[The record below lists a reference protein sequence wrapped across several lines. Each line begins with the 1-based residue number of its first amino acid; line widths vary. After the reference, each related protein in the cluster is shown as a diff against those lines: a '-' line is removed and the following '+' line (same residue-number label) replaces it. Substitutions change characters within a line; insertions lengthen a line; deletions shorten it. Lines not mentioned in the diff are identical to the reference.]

1 MMKKLFAAAFL
12 TGMSVFPLLAQKI
25 IRVQN
30 PLDESRTELVSIPF
44 SDFGRHF
51 GVDTIFTIRDKNTG
65 TAYVHQLEKLGA
77 NEPQNVLVQIAIAA
91 RGESELVVLPE
102 KPEPRPFKTFA
113 RHVPERFDDF
123 AWENDVVAF
132 RLYGKALEGRADD
145 AQGMDF
151 WAKRTDRLVID
162 RWYKTDDYHRDHGE
176 GLDYY
181 SVGQS
186 LGAGDMALY
195 FAGKV
200 VYTRHYHQYEV
211 LDNGPLRTTFRLTYE
226 PQDFAGQ
233 TVSLTKTI
241 SLDAGGRFNK
251 ITVELRNRQSGTT
264 PIAIGLVKRG
274 ESDPQCTYD
283 PADRRLAYW
292 DPDIRNNGHTGTALI
307 VPKTRVS
314 FDPDDARQFLLLANV
329 QNGRPFVYYNGA
341 AWSREGKIA
350 SADAWA
356 AFVKRQA
363 ERLKKP
369 LKVTFAD
376 TSSQ

>member
-1 MMKKLFAAAFL
+1 MKTLFTAAFL
-12 TGMSVFPLLAQKI
+12 TGMSVFPLLAQKA

-30 PLDESRTELVSIPF
+30 PLDESRTELISVPF

-51 GVDTIFTIRDKNTG
+51 GVDTVFSIRDKKTG
-65 TAYVHQLEKLGA
+65 TAYAHQLEKLGT
-77 NEPQNVLVQIAIAA
+77 NRPQNVLVQVSIAA
-91 RGESELVVLPE
+91 RGELELVVLPE
-102 KPEPRPFKTFA
+102 KPVPQSSKTFA
-113 RHVPERFDDF
+113 RYVPERFDDF

-162 RWYKTDDYHRDHGE
+162 RWYKTDDYHKDHGE

-186 LGAGDMALY
+186 LGAGDLALY
-195 FAGKV
+195 FGEKV
-200 VYTRHYHQYEV
+200 VYTKHYRQHEV

-226 PQDFAGQ
+226 PQDFARQ
-233 TVSLTKTI
+233 TVSLTKTV

-251 ITVELRNRQSGTT
+251 ITVELQNRQSKTT

-274 ESDPQCTYD
+274 ESAPQCTYD

-292 DPDIRNNGHTGTALI
+292 EPDIQNNGHTGTALI
-307 VPKTRVS
+307 VPQARVS
-314 FDPDDARQFLLLANV
+314 FVPGDAKQFLLRANV

-350 SADAWA
+350 SADAWT
-356 AFVKRQA
+356 AFVKSKA

-369 LKVTFAD
+369 LKVTLPM
-376 TSSQ
+376 